1 MKTIIKQMNPAE
13 TFDDVSDM
21 VRAAELLAE
30 VYGRYDITGQ
40 GMVPPEIEPVRDAF
54 IETCRALKSVMRRY
68 SRNVSKIIEAARTK
82 PEEDTPEQDT
92 SRTRAGFVV
101 YEAERPE

>member
-13 TFDDVSDM
+13 TFEDVSDM
-21 VRAAELLAE
+21 VRAAKLLAE

-40 GMVPPEIEPVRDAF
+40 GMVPPEIEPVRNAF

-68 SRNVSKIIEAARTK
+68 SRNVSEIIKAARTE
-82 PEEDTPEQDT
+82 PEPVK
-92 SRTRAGFVV
+92 SRDDEINEEIERAWE
-101 YEAERPE
+101 YAKAD